1 MEIKV
6 PSIREP
12 VVNNLSEIILI
23 PPAEII
29 PPTTLGELPFGFVPI
44 IELPCVVARDKKT
57 GIGDEMFNVDPRNN
71 LTLCDHAPVVVVAPS
86 SSSSAIIEDIS
97 DTVPKP
103 EPPVELLNQLQE
115 TLNNEALNDEREV
128 VKKKDG
134 KENKKEDTDVS
145 QNLDLNLMNEP
156 NDTGFIAEVLP
167 CPPLDTLAKTPIG
180 SLGKGGLARI
190 KGWIRDETDGTC
202 TTVWE
207 GLSPL
212 EIAGNY
218 APQPTVLVNTSA
230 IAVGSVIAV
239 TAIGQPVAKFVQKQ
253 LKGQVKSFSKKI
265 TKKLL
270 AIRGKKPPVKSLA
283 ERKKEQRLSR
293 K

>member
-1 MEIKV
+1 MEIKTPFV
-6 PSIREP
+6 PEP
-12 VVNNLSEIILI
+12 RVKNLAEIVLI

-29 PPTTLGELPFGFVPI
+29 PPTTLGDLPFGFVPI
-44 IELPCVVARDKKT
+44 IELPCVVAREKKT
-57 GIGDEMFNVDPRNN
+57 GIGDEMFNLDPKNN
-71 LTLCDHAPVVVVAPS
+71 LTLCDHAPVVVVAAS
-86 SSSSAIIEDIS
+86 SGSIVEDIS
-97 DTVPKP
+97 DTIPKP

-115 TLNNEALNDEREV
+115 TLNNEREE

-134 KENKKEDTDVS
+134 KKDDKKDTNVS
-145 QNLDLNLMNEP
+145 QNLDLNLVNE
-156 NDTGFIAEVLP
+156 NNNTGFIAEKLP

-190 KGWIRDETDGTC
+190 KGWLRDETDGTC
-202 TTVWE
+202 KTIWE

-239 TAIGQPVAKFVQKQ
+239 TAIGQPIAKFVQKQ
-253 LKGQVKSFSKKI
+253 LKGQIKSFSKKI

-270 AIRGKKPPVKSLA
+270 AIRGKKPKVLSVS
-283 ERKKEQRLSR
+283 ERR
-293 K
+293 KAQKDLRK

>member
-1 MEIKV
+1 MEIKTPFV
-6 PSIREP
+6 PEP
-12 VVNNLSEIILI
+12 RVKNLPEIVLI

-44 IELPCVVARDKKT
+44 IELPCVVAREKKT

-71 LTLCDHAPVVVVAPS
+71 LTLCDHAPVVVVAAS
-86 SSSSAIIEDIS
+86 SGSIVEDIS
-97 DTVPKP
+97 ETTPKP

-115 TLNNEALNDEREV
+115 TLNNEDLNNEREV

-134 KENKKEDTDVS
+134 KKDDKKDTNVS
-145 QNLDLNLMNEP
+145 QNLDLNSVNQ
-156 NDTGFIAEVLP
+156 NNNTGFIAEKLP

-202 TTVWE
+202 KTIWE

-239 TAIGQPVAKFVQKQ
+239 TAIGQPIAKFVQKQ
-253 LKGQVKSFSKKI
+253 LKGQIKSFSKKI

-270 AIRGKKPPVKSLA
+270 AIRGKKPKVLSVS
-283 ERKKEQRLSR
+283 ERR
-293 K
+293 KAQKDLRK

>member
-1 MEIKV
+1 MEIKTPFV
-6 PSIREP
+6 PEP
-12 VVNNLSEIILI
+12 RVKNLPEIVLI

-71 LTLCDHAPVVVVAPS
+71 LTLCDHAPVVVVAAS
-86 SSSSAIIEDIS
+86 SGSIVEDIS
-97 DTVPKP
+97 DTIPKP

-115 TLNNEALNDEREV
+115 TLNNEREV

-134 KENKKEDTDVS
+134 KKDDKKDTNVS
-145 QNLDLNLMNEP
+145 QNLDLNLVNQ
-156 NDTGFIAEVLP
+156 NNNTGFIAEKLP

-202 TTVWE
+202 KTIWE

-230 IAVGSVIAV
+230 LAVGSVIAV
-239 TAIGQPVAKFVQKQ
+239 TAIGQPLAKFVQKQ
-253 LKGQVKSFSKKI
+253 LKGQIKSFSKKI

-270 AIRGKKPPVKSLA
+270 AIRGKKEKLLSLS
-283 ERKKEQRLSR
+283 ERRKAQRDLR

>member
-1 MEIKV
+1 MEIKTPFV
-6 PSIREP
+6 PEP
-12 VVNNLSEIILI
+12 RVKNLPEIVLI

-71 LTLCDHAPVVVVAPS
+71 LTLCDHAPVVVVAAS
-86 SSSSAIIEDIS
+86 SGSIVEDIS
-97 DTVPKP
+97 DTIPKP

-115 TLNNEALNDEREV
+115 TLNKEELNNEREV

-134 KENKKEDTDVS
+134 KKDDKKDTNVS
-145 QNLDLNLMNEP
+145 QNLDLNLVNE
-156 NDTGFIAEVLP
+156 NNNTGFIAEKLP

-202 TTVWE
+202 KTIWE

-239 TAIGQPVAKFVQKQ
+239 TAIGQPIAKFVQKQ
-253 LKGQVKSFSKKI
+253 LKGQIKSFSKKI

-270 AIRGKKPPVKSLA
+270 AIRGKKEKILSLS
-283 ERKKEQRLSR
+283 ERR
-293 K
+293 KAQKDLRK

>member
-1 MEIKV
+1 MEIKT
-6 PSIREP
+6 PFASEP
-12 VVNNLSEIILI
+12 RVKNLSEIVLI

-57 GIGDEMFNVDPRNN
+57 GVGDEMFNVDPKNN
-71 LTLCDHAPVVVVAPS
+71 LTICDHASVVVVATDS
-86 SSSSAIIEDIS
+86 GSIIEDIS
-97 DTVPKP
+97 DTIPEP

-115 TLNNEALNDEREV
+115 NLDNKREV

-134 KENKKEDTDVS
+134 KKDNKKDTNVS
-145 QNLDLNLMNEP
+145 QNLDLNLVNES

-190 KGWIRDETDGTC
+190 KGWQRSEVTGKC
-202 TTVWE
+202 ETVWE
-207 GLSPL
+207 GLNPL

-230 IAVGSVIAV
+230 IAVGSVVAV
-239 TAIGQPVAKFVQKQ
+239 TAIGQPIAKFVQKQ
-253 LKGQVKSFSKKI
+253 LKGQIKSFSKKI

-270 AIRGKKPPVKSLA
+270 AIRGKKEKILSLS
-283 ERKKEQRLSR
+283 ERR
-293 K
+293 KAQKDLRK

>member
-1 MEIKV
+1 MEIKTPFV
-6 PSIREP
+6 PEP
-12 VVNNLSEIILI
+12 RVNNLAEIVLI

-71 LTLCDHAPVVVVAPS
+71 LTLCDHAPVVVVAAS
-86 SSSSAIIEDIS
+86 SGSIVEDIS
-97 DTVPKP
+97 DMIPKP

-115 TLNNEALNDEREV
+115 TLNNEREV
-128 VKKKDG
+128 VKKKNG
-134 KENKKEDTDVS
+134 KENKKENTDVS
-145 QNLDLNLMNEP
+145 QNLNLNLVNES
-156 NDTGFIAEVLP
+156 NNTGFIAEVLP

-190 KGWIRDETDGTC
+190 KGWQRSEVTGKC
-202 TTVWE
+202 ETVWE
-207 GLSPL
+207 GLNPL

-230 IAVGSVIAV
+230 IAVGSVVAV
-239 TAIGQPVAKFVQKQ
+239 TAIGQPIAKFVQKQ
-253 LKGQVKSFSKKI
+253 LKGQIKSFSKKI

-270 AIRGKKPPVKSLA
+270 AIRGKKPKVLSVSD
-283 ERKKEQRLSR
+283 RRRDQRQSR